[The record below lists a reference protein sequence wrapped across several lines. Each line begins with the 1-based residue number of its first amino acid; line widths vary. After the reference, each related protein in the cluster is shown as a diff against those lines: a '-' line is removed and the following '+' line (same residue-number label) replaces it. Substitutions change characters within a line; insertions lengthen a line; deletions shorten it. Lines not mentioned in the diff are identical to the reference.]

1 MILDRACQGGVELPL
16 RTYVLSTKSQVGMTS
31 AHHPPEAGFLLPM
44 PKSKYTDEELAE
56 KKRVFLESI
65 SLFGTISAG
74 VRLADVK
81 RHEARSW
88 IERDPEFKERYEEAR
103 EEFKDSIENRLLE
116 RIDKGENGPTLRF
129 KAKGE
134 LPEKYGPLPRKG
146 TKEQESPANVADW
159 EKLEAEALEDGND

>member
-16 RTYVLSTKSQVGMTS
+16 RTYVLRMKSQVGVTA

-56 KKRVFLESI
+56 KKRLFLESI

-74 VRLADVK
+74 VRLADVT
-81 RHEARSW
+81 RHLASSW
-88 IERDPEFKERYEEAR
+88 IEGDPEFKERYEEAR
-103 EEFKDSIENRLLE
+103 EEFKDSIEQKLMD

-134 LPEKYGPLPRKG
+134 LPEKYGPRPRKG
-146 TKEQESPANVADW
+146 TKEQESLANASEWDR
-159 EKLEAEALEDGND
+159 LEEEAMEDGNG